1 MVDYCQYNFQMKRLE
16 AMNIE
21 TAETTMGE
29 FLDVSFHLNIL
40 LVISNLQ

>member
-29 FLDVSFHLNIL
+29 FLDVGFQWVMRVL
-40 LVISNLQ
+40 LL